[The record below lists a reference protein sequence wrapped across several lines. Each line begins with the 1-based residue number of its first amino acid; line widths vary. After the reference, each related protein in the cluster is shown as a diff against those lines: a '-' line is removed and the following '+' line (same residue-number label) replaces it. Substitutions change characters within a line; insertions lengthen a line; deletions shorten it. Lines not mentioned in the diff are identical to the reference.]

1 VNELEDLEIL
11 IRSRYPIVLIDTIEE
26 AQAERM
32 LTLASRRLS
41 VPMFTWSV
49 VQGLTRQGSGAPIYD
64 SLEPAKALANLAGI
78 DREGVYFLKDM
89 ERFLDQPAIERLML
103 DLVAP
108 FARDRRA
115 MVLSGPGIGVPDEL
129 TPFAATVRI
138 GLPDRD
144 GLRNLTR
151 EVLDELAQQQDLQVT
166 LTVEQ
171 MRQLIDSLLGLTRF
185 EAERLLHRVVVDDGR
200 LDADDLAEVARRKR
214 ERLASGSLL
223 ELETPR
229 VESTRRLG
237 GLEGLRKWVDRRTLR
252 LTEEA
257 RRYGLEAPR
266 GILLLGVQGCG
277 KSAAAAAI
285 AADWGVPLARLEIG
299 RLYDRYIGETEQRL
313 ERALAAAERVSPC
326 VLLIDEIEKAL
337 ASGSAAADGGLS
349 DRVLGR
355 LLGWLQQRQEPVF
368 VIATCNDATTLPPE
382 LMRKGRFD
390 EVFFVDLPTPS
401 EREAIFVT
409 HLERRDRDPDRFDT
423 AELATAS
430 EGFSGAEIEA
440 AIVAGLHAA
449 FAGRRELD
457 NQHLLE
463 ELGATRPLS
472 KLRAEE
478 IGRLRHW
485 ASGRTVPAN
494 SPG

>member
-1 VNELEDLEIL
+1 MNELEDLEIL

-26 AQAERM
+26 AQAARM
-32 LTLASRRLS
+32 LTRATLRLS
-41 VPMFTWSV
+41 VPLFTWSV
-49 VQGLTRQGSGAPIYD
+49 VQGLTRRGSDAPIYD
-64 SLEPAKALANLAGI
+64 SLEPAKALANIAGI

-89 ERFLDQPAIERLML
+89 ERFLDQPAIVRLLL

-115 MVLSGPGIGVPDEL
+115 LVLSGPGIAVPDEL

-144 GLRNLTR
+144 GLRHLTR
-151 EVLDELAQQQDLQVT
+151 EVLDQLAQHQDLQVA

-200 LDADDLAEVARRKR
+200 LDADDLAEVASRKR

-229 VESTRRLG
+229 VEATRLG
-237 GLEGLRKWVDRRTLR
+237 GLEALRAWIGKRTLH
-252 LTEEA
+252 LTDEA

-266 GILLLGVQGCG
+266 GILLLGVLGCG

-285 AADWGVPLARLEIG
+285 AADWGVPLARLEVG

-355 LLGWLQQRQEPVF
+355 LLGWLQQRQAPVF
-368 VIATCNDATTLPPE
+368 VVATCNDATTLPPE

-390 EVFFVDLPTPS
+390 EVFFVDLPSPS
-401 EREAIFVT
+401 EREAIFTT
-409 HLERRDRDPDRFDT
+409 HLRRRDRDPERFDT
-423 AELATAS
+423 AALATAS

-440 AIVAGLHAA
+440 AVVAGLHAA

-457 NQHLLE
+457 DEHLLE
-463 ELGATRPLS
+463 ELRATRPLS

-494 SPG
+494 RID